1 MNLYSN
7 KQKWKIVLLIFALVG
22 VGFSLWISN
31 QTVQKV
37 SDRERLRAKQWADA
51 IKKKAELI
59 EFTNR
64 AFLQLRAYER
74 AKMQLYLDATHE
86 ISKPIEGDYFPDY
99 SFPMQII
106 NQNKDLPVILIDDKN
121 QVSGYVNLDFDT
133 TELRKAYP
141 SVTKKELMKLYE
153 DSLVKVTEVWR
164 KTNKPLSIDVVE
176 GLNMTFYYTDSKK
189 TISLERERDSLINTF
204 NRELILDSKLIP
216 VVLYLPKTDSIIA
229 TNLSTN
235 ELSTTTRKNTLA
247 RLRKINDPL
256 KIKIND
262 ETKLELYYDNSTE
275 LKQLQYYP
283 YIQFTIIGLFIF
295 IGYLLFSTFRKAEQ
309 NQVWAGMAKETA
321 HQMGT
326 PLSSLMAWVQLLE
339 TQNVDQ
345 SIVEEMHKDIQRLD
359 TVSQRFSKIGSET
372 QLKDEDINLTVDSVM
387 TYLRPRI
394 SQKIEI
400 TVDLLQEDISVR
412 HNRPLMEWVF
422 ENICR
427 NAVDAMEAKGKL
439 SVTMHTSP
447 EWLHIDVVDTGK
459 GLLTKQYKQI
469 FKPGITSKKRGW
481 GLGLTLVKRI
491 VEEYHKGKVFV
502 LHSELGKGTTIRV
515 SLPLN

>member
-133 TELRKAYP
+133 TDLRKTNP
-141 SVTKKELMKLYE
+141 NLTKKELLKVYE
-153 DSLVKVTEVWR
+153 DSLVKITQIWR

-229 TNLSTN
+229 TNLSEKELTN
-235 ELSTTTRKNTLA
+235 SNRKNTLA

-262 ETKLELYYDNSTE
+262 ETDLELYYDNSTE

-339 TQNVDQ
+339 AQNVDQ

-400 TVDLLQEDISVR
+400 TVELLKDEVGVR

-439 SVTMHTSP
+439 AVVMHTSP
-447 EWLHIDVVDTGK
+447 EWLHIDVTDTGK
-459 GLLTKQYKQI
+459 GLSAKQFKQI

-502 LHSELGKGTTIRV
+502 LQSELGKGTTIRV

>member
-153 DSLVKVTEVWR
+153 DSLVKVTQVWR

-229 TNLSTN
+229 TNLSEN
-235 ELSTTTRKNTLA
+235 ELTKTTRKNTLA

-262 ETKLELYYDNSTE
+262 ETNLELFYDNSTE

-339 TQNVDQ
+339 AQNVDQ

-400 TVDLLQEDISVR
+400 TVDLLKEDISVR

>member
-133 TELRKAYP
+133 TELRVNFP
-141 SVTKKELMKLYE
+141 SASKKELMKLYE

-229 TNLSTN
+229 TNLSEK
-235 ELSTTTRKNTLA
+235 ELNNSTRKNTLA
-247 RLRKINDPL
+247 RLRKINEPL

-262 ETKLELYYDNSTE
+262 ETDLELYYDNSTE

-339 TQNVDQ
+339 AQNVDQ

-400 TVDLLQEDISVR
+400 TVDLLKEDVSVR

-459 GLLTKQYKQI
+459 GLSTKQYKQI

>member
-133 TELRKAYP
+133 IDLRNTNP
-141 SVTKKELMKLYE
+141 NLTKKELLKLYE
-153 DSLVKVTEVWR
+153 DSLVKITQIWR

-229 TNLSTN
+229 TNLSEKELTN
-235 ELSTTTRKNTLA
+235 STRKNTLA

-262 ETKLELYYDNSTE
+262 ETDLELYYDNSTE

-339 TQNVDQ
+339 AQNVDQ

-400 TVDLLQEDISVR
+400 TVELLKDEVGVR

-439 SVTMHTSP
+439 AVVMHTSP
-447 EWLHIDVVDTGK
+447 EWLHIDVTDTGK
-459 GLLTKQYKQI
+459 GLSAKQFKQI

-502 LHSELGKGTTIRV
+502 LQSELGKGTTIRV

>member
-1 MNLYSN
+1 
-7 KQKWKIVLLIFALVG
+7 
-22 VGFSLWISN
+22 
-31 QTVQKV
+31 
-37 SDRERLRAKQWADA
+37 
-51 IKKKAELI
+51 
-59 EFTNR
+59 
-64 AFLQLRAYER
+64 
-74 AKMQLYLDATHE
+74 
-86 ISKPIEGDYFPDY
+86 
-99 SFPMQII
+99 
-106 NQNKDLPVILIDDKN
+106 
-121 QVSGYVNLDFDT
+121 
-133 TELRKAYP
+133 
-141 SVTKKELMKLYE
+141 
-153 DSLVKVTEVWR
+153 
-164 KTNKPLSIDVVE
+164 
-176 GLNMTFYYTDSKK
+176 
-189 TISLERERDSLINTF
+189 LINTF

-229 TNLSTN
+229 TNLSEN
-235 ELSTTTRKNTLA
+235 ELTKTTRKNTLA

-262 ETKLELYYDNSTE
+262 ETNLELFYDNSTE

-283 YIQFTIIGLFIF
+283 YIQFTIIGFFIF

-339 TQNVDQ
+339 AQNVDQ

-400 TVDLLQEDISVR
+400 TVDLLKEDISVR

>member
-1 MNLYSN
+1 M
-7 KQKWKIVLLIFALVG
+7 IFALVG

-133 TELRKAYP
+133 TDLRKTNP
-141 SVTKKELMKLYE
+141 NLTKKELLKVYE
-153 DSLVKVTEVWR
+153 DSLVKITQIWR

-229 TNLSTN
+229 TNLSEKELTN
-235 ELSTTTRKNTLA
+235 SNRKNTLA

-262 ETKLELYYDNSTE
+262 ETDLELYYDNSTE

-339 TQNVDQ
+339 AQNVDQ

-400 TVDLLQEDISVR
+400 TVELLKDEVGVR

-439 SVTMHTSP
+439 AVVMHTSP
-447 EWLHIDVVDTGK
+447 EWLHIDVTDTGK
-459 GLLTKQYKQI
+459 GLSAKQFKQI

-502 LHSELGKGTTIRV
+502 LQSELGKGTTIRV

>member
-133 TELRKAYP
+133 TELRKVYP

-153 DSLVKVTEVWR
+153 DSLVKVTQIWR

-229 TNLSTN
+229 TNLSEN
-235 ELSTTTRKNTLA
+235 ELTKTTRKNTLA

-262 ETKLELYYDNSTE
+262 ETNLELYYDNSTE

-339 TQNVDQ
+339 AQNVDQ

-400 TVDLLQEDISVR
+400 TVDLLKEDISVR

-491 VEEYHKGKVFV
+491 VQEYHKGKVFV